1 MLNNKSSLISSIFLG
16 IFILFTQYS
25 NAQSWE
31 IGGALG
37 ASNYHGDLA
46 YNITPKE
53 THFSGGIFLKYN
65 FNEYWSYRPT
75 ISYLKISGAD
85 SNFND
90 YQLRNLSF
98 RNNIYEFSN
107 ALEFNF
113 HPFSNRDIH
122 TKFTF
127 YATAGLALFMHKPEA
142 YLDGEWY
149 DLSSLA
155 TENQDYS
162 LIQFAIPLG
171 GGIKYAISDNLILGF
186 ETAWRMTFTDY
197 LDDVSNVY
205 SDIENTDGS
214 INKLVDRSWELTSN
228 GRPLANPGDTRGN
241 PNLNDWFIQSI
252 FKISY
257 RFTPI
262 KCPY

>member
-1 MLNNKSSLISSIFLG
+1 MLNIKPSLSASIFFLV
-16 IFILFTQYS
+16 FAVSTQHV

-31 IGGALG
+31 VGGALG

-46 YNITPKE
+46 YNISLKE
-53 THFSGGIFLKYN
+53 SHFSGGIFLNYN

-75 ISYLKISGAD
+75 LSYLKISGAD

-90 YQLRNLSF
+90 HELRNLSF

-113 HPFSNRDIH
+113 HPFSNHDIH
-122 TKFTF
+122 RKATF
-127 YATAGLALFMHKPEA
+127 YATAGVSIFMHKPEA
-142 YLDGEWY
+142 FLNGEWY

-171 GGIKYAISDNLILGF
+171 GGIKYALTDNLILGF
-186 ETAWRMTFTDY
+186 ETAWRKTFTDY
-197 LDDVSNVY
+197 LDDVSGVY
-205 SDIENTDGS
+205 SDVENADGS
-214 INKLVDRSWELTSN
+214 INKLVDRSWELTSD
-228 GRPLANPGDTRGN
+228 GRPLANAGDTRGN
-241 PNLNDWFIQSI
+241 ADLDDWFIQSV

>member
-1 MLNNKSSLISSIFLG
+1 VLNIKSSLITPILLG
-16 IFILFTQYS
+16 IVAMTSHYA

-31 IGGALG
+31 VGGALG

-46 YNITPKE
+46 YNISPKE
-53 THFSGGIFLKYN
+53 THFSGGIFINYN

-75 ISYLKISGAD
+75 LSYLKISGAD

-98 RNNIYEFSN
+98 RNNMYEFSN

-113 HPFSNRDIH
+113 HPFSSRDIH
-122 TKFTF
+122 TKATF
-127 YATAGLALFMHKPEA
+127 YATAGVSIFMHKPEA

-162 LIQFAIPLG
+162 LIHFAIPLG
-171 GGIKYAISDNLILGF
+171 GGIKYAVTDNLILGF
-186 ETAWRMTFTDY
+186 ETAWRRTFTDY
-197 LDDVSNVY
+197 LDDVSGVY
-205 SDIENTDGS
+205 SDIENADGS
-214 INKLVDRSWELTSN
+214 INKLVDRSWELTSD
-228 GRPLANPGDTRGN
+228 GRPLANAGDTRGN